1 MKTHVKSFVVS
12 GEELGPGYFTTS
24 SESQELFLHFVP
36 DNSTDDSEMVFSS
49 SQYIIEYVVAENSS
63 EQTIENISD
72 FLLWVGLPISIGMAS
87 IGLILVLH
95 IERKKTVE

>member
-1 MKTHVKSFVVS
+1 MKTYVKSFVVS
-12 GEELGPGYFTTS
+12 GEELGSGYFTTS

-49 SQYIIEYVVAENSS
+49 SQYIIEYVVAENSP
-63 EQTIENISD
+63 EQTIKNIRD

-95 IERKKTVE
+95 IERKETVE